1 MVKYINM
8 VVNKDK
14 TSICQ
19 LKIIPNAIIHEEKLN
34 WHDDNYLCPMVLL
47 YSHYIKTNQ
56 YDF

>member
-47 YSHYIKTNQ
+47 YSHYIKNQ
-56 YDF
+56 SV